1 MVAKVCP
8 LPPPFSGWSV
18 FSGEP
23 RQSISST
30 GHWALKMQQTFRR
43 RHVLCTCQSSARQKR
58 AFSSRTSC
66 NTATSSAQQLRPSS
80 SYFTFALDYSSFR
93 RCLLL
98 LYIICTCCEYLKF
111 TTSIGETP
119 RAKVHRLAVCGEI
132 GGFRMALG
140 GVGGVTSTGVRCCRV
155 HYFAFKR

>member
-1 MVAKVCP
+1 MYLSVVSETETGIFEP
-8 LPPPFSGWSV
+8 GW
-18 FSGEP
+18 EN
-23 RQSISST
+23 
-30 GHWALKMQQTFRR
+30 
-43 RHVLCTCQSSARQKR
+43 C
-58 AFSSRTSC
+58 TSC